1 MNRDELARIDATEKE
16 KSAMFEWLRAIA
28 LDNSGMERN
37 AAIALQELTDYATL
51 RRASA
56 LSAQQPVAWRHST
69 PNGWVVTKTKHMDS
83 QPLYASP
90 PPAQQQPTEE
100 EVRAAEQILSYIAGP
115 GRDVRLVA
123 EAVLRM
129 AGK

>member
-1 MNRDELARIDATEKE
+1 MTDRDELAEFLGLVA
-16 KSAMFEWLRAIA
+16 F
-28 LDNSGMERN
+28 GMSDRKTQDKLYE
-37 AAIALQELTDYATL
+37 A
-51 RRASA
+51 ASA